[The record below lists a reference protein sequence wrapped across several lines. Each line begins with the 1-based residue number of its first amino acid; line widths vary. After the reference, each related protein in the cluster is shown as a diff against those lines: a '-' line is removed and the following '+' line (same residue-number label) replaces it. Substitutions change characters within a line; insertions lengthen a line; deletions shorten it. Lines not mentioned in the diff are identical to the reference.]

1 MTCCDI
7 KKLYTRLLQ
16 PSQPLNASVLL
27 SWNKSWEWAQHF
39 RRLRWHVPAVEGR
52 RWGVMRGNVCPLV
65 KDVQWQNSWHHSET
79 LRGRGVHVQLDQKH
93 QAEAQS
99 QEMDWIVQH
108 LEVTLYMSKR
118 TNHAR
123 SAVKCFRVLSLE
135 HLKAAVTCHATPQG
149 RFQRTGKYRNIEQSR
164 DEGGDSGTTNMSAKE
179 ESIQRR
185 HILLS
190 HTFKVDRLIRSQ
202 PLSFDVTK
210 HDIWLNNRVRRWWL
224 FLYHMSKVKSRY
236 PVYSVCILK
245 LPLST
250 FTVLRHKK
258 DKK

>member
-118 TNHAR
+118 TNHATTPHER
-123 SAVKCFRVLSLE
+123 SLGREMFQGFVIGASKGGSYMSCDSTGTLSE
-135 HLKAAVTCHATPQG
+135 DG
-149 RFQRTGKYRNIEQSR
+149 
-164 DEGGDSGTTNMSAKE
+164 
-179 ESIQRR
+179 
-185 HILLS
+185 
-190 HTFKVDRLIRSQ
+190 
-202 PLSFDVTK
+202 
-210 HDIWLNNRVRRWWL
+210 
-224 FLYHMSKVKSRY
+224 
-236 PVYSVCILK
+236 
-245 LPLST
+245 
-250 FTVLRHKK
+250 
-258 DKK
+258 

>member
-1 MTCCDI
+1 MTRSGCRGAEVGGHEGECLSSCEGCPVTEFMTPQWNI
-7 KKLYTRLLQ
+7 KREGGFTSSWTRNIRPRHRAKRWTESFSTWKSRYTCRNGQIMLRLHT
-16 PSQPLNASVLL
+16 S
-27 SWNKSWEWAQHF
+27 
-39 RRLRWHVPAVEGR
+39 
-52 RWGVMRGNVCPLV
+52 
-65 KDVQWQNSWHHSET
+65 
-79 LRGRGVHVQLDQKH
+79 
-93 QAEAQS
+93 
-99 QEMDWIVQH
+99 
-108 LEVTLYMSKR
+108 
-118 TNHAR
+118 AR

-135 HLKAAVTCHATPQG
+135 HLKVAVTCHATPQG
-149 RFQRTGKYRNIEQSR
+149 GFQRTGKYRNIEQSR